1 MLEGV
6 LTALSDIA
14 APGPLFV
21 ILCGTA
27 LGLLVGALPGLSSP
41 MAIIVLLPITYK
53 METLAAFQLMVG
65 IYVGTKLGGSY
76 ASILLRTPGTPAAAC
91 TALDGFPMAEKGR
104 PGEAIGYSLM
114 ASTAGGLVGWLAAVS
129 FVPFIASVALHS
141 EPADIALIGI
151 AGLVLVSAFVRG
163 SMVRGLIGVLLGLLI
178 ASVGF
183 DVQDG
188 VERYSFSNP
197 MLSSGISFAAVL
209 VGFFGLTV
217 VLADLDMVG
226 RSSELVSTKLNTKLP
241 RFVDFLKRWKA
252 WSIGTAYGVIVGA
265 IPGVGA
271 DGSTWLSYATVRNQ
285 SKDPPPEAFGTGVPE
300 GILAPESSNN
310 ATTGGTMIPM
320 LTLGIPGDAS
330 TAIMLGAMVLHGLS
344 PGVTL
349 MQDNASLV
357 YGILAAILVANI
369 LMFLIGWSA
378 SRAFIM
384 VLRRDRAL
392 LFPFIIVFASIG
404 AFAADN
410 DVFPVYVAIACGVAG
425 YFLEKRG
432 FSVVTIVLGAVL
444 GPIIEYNVRLGLAY
458 SAGEWSV
465 FTDTWPRK
473 VLVAVIALLIVNEI
487 VRALRRRG
495 ETARSAAPDEGHDAE
510 QKKEL
515 QHTGRK

>member
-1 MLEGV
+1 MIDGL
-6 LTALSDIA
+6 LTAFANLG
-14 APGPLFV
+14 APGPLLF
-21 ILCGTA
+21 IFAGTA

-53 METLAAFQLMVG
+53 METLSAFQLMVG

-104 PGEAIGYSLM
+104 AGEAIGYAVM

-129 FVPFIASVALHS
+129 FVPFIASIALHS

-151 AGLVLVSAFVRG
+151 VGLVLVSAFVRG
-163 SMVRGLIGVLLGLLI
+163 SMVRGLIGVLLGLMI
-178 ASVGF
+178 SSVGY
-183 DVQDG
+183 DIQDG
-188 VERYSFSNP
+188 IERYTFANP
-197 MLSSGISFAAVL
+197 MLASGLPFAAVL

-217 VLADLDMVG
+217 VFSDLEMVG
-226 RSSELVSTKLNTKLP
+226 RRSEVISDKLNTRLP
-241 RFVDFLKRWKA
+241 SFIDFLRRWKA
-252 WSIGTAYGVIVGA
+252 WVIGTAYGVLIGA

-285 SKDPPPEAFGTGVPE
+285 SKDPKPEEFGTGVPE

-330 TAIMLGAMVLHGLS
+330 TAIMLGAMVLHGLQ

-349 MQDNASLV
+349 MQTSAPLV
-357 YGILAAILVANI
+357 YGILAAMFVANI
-369 LMFLIGWSA
+369 MMFIIGWNA
-378 SRAFIM
+378 SRLFIA
-384 VLRRDRAL
+384 VLRRDRSL

-404 AFAADN
+404 AFAAEN
-410 DVFPVYVAIACGVAG
+410 DVFLIYVAIACGVAG

-432 FSVVTIVLGAVL
+432 FSVVPIVLGAVL

-458 SAGEWSV
+458 SNGDWSV
-465 FTDTWPRK
+465 FVGTWLRAALFI
-473 VLVAVIALLIVNEI
+473 VIVLLVANEI
-487 VRALRRRG
+487 YRAIGRG
-495 ETARSAAPDEGHDAE
+495 VETRTLAKQTRTRQSTEEA
-510 QKKEL
+510 Q
-515 QHTGRK
+515 

>member
-1 MLEGV
+1 MLEGL
-6 LTALSDIA
+6 LTAFGNLA
-14 APGPLFV
+14 GPGPLFL
-21 ILCGTA
+21 IFAGTA
-27 LGLLVGALPGLSSP
+27 LGLMVGALPGLSSP
-41 MAIIVLLPITYK
+41 MAIIVLLPITYQ
-53 METLAAFQLMVG
+53 MDTLSAFQLMVG

-104 PGEAIGYSLM
+104 AGEAIGYAVM
-114 ASTAGGLVGWLAAVS
+114 ASTAGGLIGWVAAVC
-129 FVPFIASVALHS
+129 FVPFIAAVALHS

-151 AGLVLVSAFVRG
+151 AGLILVSAFVRG

-178 ASVGF
+178 ASVGY
-183 DVQDG
+183 DVQEG
-188 VERYSFSNP
+188 VERYTFSNP
-197 MLSSGISFAAVL
+197 MLASGISFAAVL
-209 VGFFGLTV
+209 VGLFGLTV
-217 VLADLDMVG
+217 VLADLALVG
-226 RSSELVSTKLNTKLP
+226 RRSELATRELNAELP
-241 RFVDFLKRWKA
+241 RAVEFFRRWKA
-252 WSIGTAYGVIVGA
+252 WTIGTAYGIIIGA

-330 TAIMLGAMVLHGLS
+330 TAIMLGAMVLHGLQ

-349 MQDNASLV
+349 MQTSAPLV
-357 YGILAAILVANI
+357 YGILAAMFVANI
-369 LMFLIGWSA
+369 MMFLIGWNA
-378 SRAFIM
+378 SRVFISI
-384 VLRRDRAL
+384 LRRDRSL

-410 DVFPVYVAIACGVAG
+410 DVFTIYVAIACGVAG

-458 SAGEWSV
+458 SNGDWAV
-465 FTDTWPRK
+465 FTATWPRL
-473 VLVAVIALLIVNEI
+473 VLCGVIALLIVNEI
-487 VRALRRRG
+487 YRAVGRRSESRAVS
-495 ETARSAAPDEGHDAE
+495 ENT
-510 QKKEL
+510 
-515 QHTGRK
+515 

>member
-1 MLEGV
+1 MVDGL
-6 LTALSDIA
+6 LTAFANLASP
-14 APGPLFV
+14 APLLLIIV
-21 ILCGTA
+21 GTT
-27 LGLLVGALPGLSSP
+27 LGLMVGALPGLSSP

-53 METLAAFQLMVG
+53 METLAAFQIMVG

-104 PGEAIGYSLM
+104 AGEAIGYAVM
-114 ASTAGGLVGWLAAVS
+114 ASTAGGLIGWIAAVS
-129 FVPFIASVALHS
+129 FVPFIAAVALHS

-151 AGLVLVSAFVRG
+151 AGLILVSAFVRG
-163 SMVRGLIGVLLGLLI
+163 SMVRGLIGVMLGLLI
-178 ASVGF
+178 ASVGY

-188 VERYSFSNP
+188 IERYTFSQP
-197 MLSSGISFAAVL
+197 MLASGISFAAVL
-209 VGFFGLTV
+209 VGLFGLTV

-226 RSSELVSTKLNTKLP
+226 RKSQLIATDLNTRLP
-241 RFVDFLKRWKA
+241 SLGGFFRRWKA
-252 WSIGTAYGVIVGA
+252 WVIGTLYGIVIGA

-285 SKDPPPEAFGTGVPE
+285 SKDPPPESFGTGVPE

-330 TAIMLGAMVLHGLS
+330 TAIMLGAMVLHGLQ
-344 PGVTL
+344 PGVML
-349 MQDNASLV
+349 MQTSAPLV
-357 YGILAAILVANI
+357 YGILAAIFVANVV
-369 LMFLIGWSA
+369 MFLVGWSA
-378 SRAFIM
+378 SRVFISI
-384 VLRRDRAL
+384 LRRDRSL

-410 DVFPVYVAIACGVAG
+410 DVFTIYVAIVCGIGG

-458 SAGEWSV
+458 SNGDWGV
-465 FTDTWPRK
+465 FAATWPRLALC
-473 VLVAVIALLIVNEI
+473 VVIVLLIANEI
-487 VRALRRRG
+487 YRAAGRRG
-495 ETARSAAPDEGHDAE
+495 TSRTASENA
-510 QKKEL
+510 
-515 QHTGRK
+515 